1 MTSAGA
7 APFHHTRVVRGG
19 LKWPAVRGAR
29 LLEAITP
36 VSCHEDEE
44 EGDQGTEND
53 RRQGSEFPY
62 ELELCVP
69 TAGHLALVLVK
80 RTPGA
85 SLDPS
90 VDDGNTTPSSTA
102 TTPAP
107 ADPRVVYVLDALPPS
122 RRGPQD
128 DKTRRKTS
136 TLGAQSPL
144 QHVDELELLQEL
156 FAPHTRAAGG
166 KEGSVLIEAPL
177 LCARFDCRVVSIQFI
192 RSAANY
198 YQLPRTS
205 FRRGDSRGRYS
216 ASASSGSSSLQGATT
231 SSRVISTAAPLRCV
245 VARDD
250 GMAFLW
256 EWQADLF
263 QWVFLNKL
271 CFLENPNLK
280 WTRPVV
286 AFTTSDLPLDCKLS
300 TLSLNTRGGNGNE
313 SGPSGATEFIW
324 WSRATKH
331 EPKLKIRR
339 LRFERATDALRATD
353 VVVGNAFIPKPF
365 CNDVVELLSS
375 KLGLFVISRSQGVFF
390 RSSVSSLKT
399 VTLNWN
405 QFFLPEESIAL
416 EMSQFVLCLHSVTG
430 ELVILHRESGGIYIV
445 TPKSPNTST
454 IFSGDT
460 HDNESC
466 TFLFVRRITTLTP
479 WKQSSSDTL
488 CNDDQAFDVRDVVA
502 HRHVFLVLT
511 CSVLHV
517 YALIT
522 GELLETVSLPNVLA
536 YSSQRRGGEKCK
548 FWTISGGASSVGL
561 WAPCGFWTIRLP
573 PAEAVAAALRQPQS
587 DKQKDKRE
595 FPNASFLAVK
605 DYGTGNSHWDAVRY
619 GLDILARLT
628 PSAMNPTHISPEVW
642 ETVWHAVSSPAL
654 VLALLDNWAESEH
667 IVHELTRH
675 VASIYAAASS
685 IRSPEGLSD
694 PITPR
699 TNENPLLRLTP
710 ANVESLHHLSNWIFL
725 AKRKLACL
733 ETAGSNLPTPPM
745 TESSDRCASTHQYSA
760 MTELTGVL
768 ANEDDLSIAHDRQHS
783 IQRKDS
789 ILDPE
794 DTRNFRLSRKLRPMS
809 SLRFAGGCSTSL
821 ERQGRQWLLQLE
833 SFLLDGVAFK
843 NKHRS
848 SGTRRVIR
856 AEMAPSHRL
865 FHSERVLSDFCHVA
879 ASSFSKHMY
888 LESMSRLYLLYE
900 PGSVLPFVRCVDCF
914 CPRLFWLTGH
924 QSLSRSHAERALTL
938 FPPLKFFT
946 NKVIRAKKRGDD
958 QGARSSLLAYA
969 DLLSY
974 CGYHSEACRALLEC
988 HLYEESKRKFL
999 LLLKELQDTANSSD
1013 DGEKEKVQIWL
1024 AASRAVYLLILD
1036 YCTSHCSSTE
1046 LNVVLMLKPAH
1057 VEVIHVLRALRTALS
1072 CSKYQ
1077 QQQSKDDGAC
1087 STRLTVGNLRLVLA
1101 NLMQQRCI
1109 GMSKWH

>member
-36 VSCHEDEE
+36 ISCHQEE
-44 EGDQGTEND
+44 EGGNQGTEND
-53 RRQGSEFPY
+53 RRQGLEFPY

-69 TAGHLALVLVK
+69 TAAG
-80 RTPGA
+80 
-85 SLDPS
+85 
-90 VDDGNTTPSSTA
+90 
-102 TTPAP
+102 
-107 ADPRVVYVLDALPPS
+107 PRVVYVLDALPPS
-122 RRGPQD
+122 RWGPRD

-156 FAPHTRAAGG
+156 FARHTRAAGG
-166 KEGSVLIEAPL
+166 KEGSVLIKAPL

-192 RSAANY
+192 RSAGNY

-205 FRRGDSRGRYS
+205 RRRGNSKGRYN
-216 ASASSGSSSLQGATT
+216 ASVSSDSSSSSRGATT

-286 AFTTSDLPLDCKLS
+286 AFTTSDLPLDCKMS
-300 TLSLNTRGGNGNE
+300 ILSLNTRGGNGNE
-313 SGPSGATEFIW
+313 SDPSGATEFIW

-399 VTLNWN
+399 VTLNWH
-405 QFFLPEESIAL
+405 QIFLLDEESVAPL
-416 EMSQFVLCLHSVTG
+416 MSQIILCLHSVTG

-445 TPKSPNTST
+445 TPKSPNTSA
-454 IFSGDT
+454 IFSSDT

-466 TFLFVRRITTLTP
+466 TFLFARRVTTLTP

-488 CNDDQAFDVRDVVA
+488 GNDDQAFDVRDVVA

-536 YSSQRRGGEKCK
+536 HSSQRRGGEKCK

-561 WAPCGFWTIRLP
+561 WAPCGFWTVRLP
-573 PAEAVAAALRQPQS
+573 PAKAVAAALRQPQS

-605 DYGTGNSHWDAVRY
+605 DYGIGNSHWDAVRY

-628 PSAMNPTHISPEVW
+628 PSAMNPTHIYPEVW
-642 ETVWHAVSSPAL
+642 ETVWNAVSSPAL
-654 VLALLDNWAESEH
+654 VLALLDNRAESEH
-667 IVHELTRH
+667 IVRELARH

-694 PITPR
+694 PIAPR
-699 TNENPLLRLTP
+699 TNGNPLLRLTP
-710 ANVESLHHLSNWIFL
+710 ANIESLHHLSNWIVL

-733 ETAGSNLPTPPM
+733 GTAGGDLPTSPM
-745 TESSDRCASTHQYSA
+745 TESSDQCTSTHPYSA
-760 MTELTGVL
+760 MTELTAVL
-768 ANEDDLSIAHDRQHS
+768 ANEDGLSITHDRQHS

-809 SLRFAGGCSTSL
+809 SLRFAGGCSTSS

-848 SGTRRVIR
+848 SGTCRVIR
-856 AEMAPSHRL
+856 AETAPSHRL

-888 LESMSRLYLLYE
+888 LESMSRMYLLYE
-900 PGSVLPFVRCVDCF
+900 PESVLPFIRCVDRF
-914 CPRLFWLTGH
+914 CPRLFSLTGH
-924 QSLSRSHAERALTL
+924 QSLFRPHAERALTL

-946 NKVIRAKKRGDD
+946 NKVIRAKERGDD
-958 QGARSSLLAYA
+958 QVARSSLLAYA

-974 CGYHSEACRALLEC
+974 CDYHSEACRALLEC

-999 LLLKELQDTANSSD
+999 LLLKELQDTANFGD
-1013 DGEKEKVQIWL
+1013 DGQKEKVRTRL
-1024 AASRAVYLLILD
+1024 AASRAVYFLILD

-1057 VEVIHVLRALRTALS
+1057 VDVIHVLRALRTALS

-1087 STRLTVGNLRLVLA
+1087 STSLTVGNLRLMLA
-1101 NLMQQRCI
+1101 DLMQQRCI
-1109 GMSKWH
+1109 GMSK